1 MESTDIALRGTAAT
15 PELWHAAYMML
26 VFALLSRG
34 LHAWPEINGRPLGW
48 ESGLQDRRRP
58 AHLPHS
64 SSRRPRFQTA
74 PQDRE
79 VAKNLMGLRAF
90 KICDF
95 RIAQV
100 VILAYIA
107 MVL

>member
-48 ESGLQDRRRP
+48 ESGLQIAVDLLICPTPLLVGLAFKRR
-58 AHLPHS
+58 LKS
-64 SSRRPRFQTA
+64 
-74 PQDRE
+74 E
-79 VAKNLMGLRAF
+79 VAKNLMNLRAF